1 MLTIATLVS
10 HEFGVSLVP
19 ASLGKVQLPNLACRP
34 LSRAANPSDLR
45 GIWRQ
50 DEEQPA
56 VLALLSCLAASSG

>member
-1 MLTIATLVS
+1 
-10 HEFGVSLVP
+10 VP